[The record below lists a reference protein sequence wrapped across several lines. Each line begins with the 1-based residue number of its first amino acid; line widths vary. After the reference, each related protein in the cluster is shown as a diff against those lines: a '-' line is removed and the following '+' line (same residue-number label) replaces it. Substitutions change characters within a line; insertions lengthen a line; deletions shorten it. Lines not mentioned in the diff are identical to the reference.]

1 MPEHFRLDKWCYE
14 ILNLKC
20 YIFKPPSASVH
31 ISLRRFANC
40 PLTHCATDETKL
52 WLTPGLDYVYEGN
65 HASKGGTWLTLHR
78 LIQIEKWNEELKRVP
93 MSQKFVRISVCDGYV
108 TNNMSR
114 RITANCSTLTGLT
127 CYWTSGED
135 PGIFLI
141 GGWGCLV
148 LAIGEG
154 RCYHKNPLTTQSV
167 YVSKNRKY
175 SRLPII
181 IK

>member
-1 MPEHFRLDKWCYE
+1 M
-14 ILNLKC
+14 
-20 YIFKPPSASVH
+20 
-31 ISLRRFANC
+31 
-40 PLTHCATDETKL
+40 
-52 WLTPGLDYVYEGN
+52 
-65 HASKGGTWLTLHR
+65 
-78 LIQIEKWNEELKRVP
+78 
-93 MSQKFVRISVCDGYV
+93 
-108 TNNMSR
+108 
-114 RITANCSTLTGLT
+114 
-127 CYWTSGED
+127 D

-181 IK
+181 RTFKGNKKSLSYREFELSRVKLYGK